1 MVPAGRENQ
10 PVAGVEKVGFPRKL
24 AIRKARDIKR
34 VIEKGRSSS
43 DNALKISFL
52 TLTGSLPSR
61 AQVVVPRFGQTI
73 VSRNRL
79 KRRLQELIRYFTG
92 LTRGYE
98 IVIRA
103 LPDCYDCSF
112 LDLEKRLS
120 SLMEKIGKKP
130 GL

>member
-1 MVPAGRENQ
+1 
-10 PVAGVEKVGFPRKL
+10 VGFPRKL

-61 AQVVVPRFGQTI
+61 AQVVVPRFGHTI

-112 LDLEKRLS
+112 LELEKRLS